1 MPLYEFQ
8 CADCQDEFEELV
20 RSSAAVAE
28 VKCPRCDGQHIR
40 RKVSL
45 FASKSSGSNSFA
57 AAPAGASCSPTGG
70 T

>member
-8 CADCQDEFEELV
+8 CADCQDDFEELV

-28 VKCPRCDGQHIR
+28 VKCPQCGSEQVR
-40 RKVSL
+40 RKISV
-45 FASKSSGSNSFA
+45 FASKSSGLSFA
-57 AAPAGASCSPTGG
+57 AAPAASSCAPGG